1 LTVGTVATVVAAG
14 VIAWASASE
23 AMKQKA
29 LKMTI
34 KRKAES
40 MVITCGEW
48 R

>member
-1 LTVGTVATVVAAG
+1 
-14 VIAWASASE
+14 
-23 AMKQKA
+23 MKQKA

-48 R
+48 WWPVAVACSGSGGL